1 MLNGI
6 LTSVVIIEFFV
17 LIYAIFFY
25 KGGIKMG
32 FLNLR
37 KKKKELPIPPKA
49 ETTEVIKPTTQHE
62 ETPKEDQL
70 TQEEFIQQQKEA
82 DLDYYSKLYDDT
94 YNAGDF
100 KKGGKDMAELA
111 NLLYGILA
119 EVKTLNFQVAQLLKK

>member
-49 ETTEVIKPTTQHE
+49 ET
-62 ETPKEDQL
+62 ETGKEDMD
-70 TQEEFIQQQKEA
+70 EVVRPFFN
-82 DLDYYSKLYDDT
+82 DLRD
-94 YNAGDF
+94 
-100 KKGGKDMAELA
+100 
-111 NLLYGILA
+111 
-119 EVKTLNFQVAQLLKK
+119 